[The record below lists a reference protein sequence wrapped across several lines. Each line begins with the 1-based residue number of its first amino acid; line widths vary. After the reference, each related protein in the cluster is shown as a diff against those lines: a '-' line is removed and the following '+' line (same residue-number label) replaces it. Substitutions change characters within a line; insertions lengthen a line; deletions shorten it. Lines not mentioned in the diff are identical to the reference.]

1 MPRTR
6 SQQSDRLACFIM
18 YAKSQTR
25 HAPRYDPLHNPNLCL
40 VLQLL
45 LDLATGLDAL
55 QYALTVL
62 VELQL
67 GDDDLGWV
75 DADWD

>member
-1 MPRTR
+1 MPHVTIH
-6 SQQSDRLACFIM
+6 SC
-18 YAKSQTR
+18 QT
-25 HAPRYDPLHNPNLCL
+25 HPNHDPLHNHYL
-40 VLQLL
+40 VLLTPQLL

-62 VELQL
+62 VKLQL
-67 GDDDLGWV
+67 GDDDLRWV